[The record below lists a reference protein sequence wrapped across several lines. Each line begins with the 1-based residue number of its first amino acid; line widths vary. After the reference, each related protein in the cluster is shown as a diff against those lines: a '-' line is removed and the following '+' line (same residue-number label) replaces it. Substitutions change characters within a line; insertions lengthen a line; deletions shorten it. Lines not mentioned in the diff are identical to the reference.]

1 MKQKMILILF
11 LLSMTACS
19 LSLGQSY
26 NSNISEREKKDCLF
40 MIHAVTQIFITRP
53 DVTSDNDVQK
63 HFARS
68 YNSIKELRDYATVR
82 DYNPEIIDFLN
93 ANLNHYSKAYNLAT
107 EIINMK
113 NRDYSEEIQQAAMNA
128 SMNAGYNIGQAT
140 AANGGTVGDAM
151 ALSLLASPF
160 AAAAGIEN
168 AKNEIVN
175 RVNAQIQRN
184 GEEVARSVRQT
195 AQNNMNQINLIRR
208 KMNWPLYY
216 GGAMFYTPYISDNS
230 DGAYPL
236 DGPDLAQYW
245 RVQVKTN
252 PYARVE
258 VLKKYLSM
266 MPSKEYAD
274 EQIQSCLDLIPSGSV
289 FNKYRQQIS
298 ASLAYNANDFSK
310 PGMKV
315 FINNEGDIS
324 EIQSQ
329 DGMGNIVP
337 NPDSSKGDVIK
348 IKYNDDSSSQLT
360 ETFLFV
366 KNENH
371 PHTRVSTND
380 VNGNTIK
387 VIHKNEK
394 GEFLKLSGD
403 VVGWTVN
410 NDKNG
415 NPISM
420 KFIDKDGNYCPDQYG
435 IWEIRRKFNS
445 NGQLI
450 RNTYHDKNGL
460 ICVNDKQI
468 AGSEFE
474 YNEDGKRETF
484 ELDKNLNRI
493 PLCVLVTEV
502 MPDSEASR
510 VGIKAGDVI
519 VKYNK
524 ITVSSVDEF
533 IELTDVS
540 NMWESLSSGNNSDS
554 NNTEEKT
561 IIINRKGKTKE
572 FKVKPGKIGV
582 RIRNVTLPPEMRKTI

>member
-1 MKQKMILILF
+1 MKQKALLILF
-11 LLSMTACS
+11 LLLMAPST
-19 LSLGQSY
+19 LSFAQSY

-40 MIHAVTQIFITRP
+40 MIHAVTQIFTTRP
-53 DVTSDNDVQK
+53 NLTSDNDVQNY
-63 HFARS
+63 FARN

-151 ALSLLASPF
+151 ALSFLASPF
-160 AAAAGIEN
+160 AAAAGAEN

-208 KMNWPLYY
+208 KMNWPMYY
-216 GGAMFYTPYISDNS
+216 GGAMFYTPYISNNS
-230 DGAYPL
+230 DGSYPL

-274 EQIQSCLDLIPSGSV
+274 EQIQSCLDLIPSGSI
-289 FNKYRQQIS
+289 FNKYRQEIS
-298 ASLAYNANDFSK
+298 SSLVYNANDFSK
-310 PGMKV
+310 SGMKV

-329 DGMGNIVP
+329 DGKGNIVP
-337 NPDSSKGDVIK
+337 NPDSSKGDIIK
-348 IKYNDDSSSQLT
+348 IKYFDDNSSQIT

-371 PHTRVSTND
+371 LHTRVSTND

-394 GEFLKLSGD
+394 GEFLKLNGD
-403 VVGWTVN
+403 IVGWTVI

-420 KFIDKDGNYCPDQYG
+420 KFIDKDGNHCPDQFG

-450 RNTYHDKNGL
+450 RSTYHDKNGL
-460 ICVNDKQI
+460 ICVDDKQI

-474 YNEDGKRETF
+474 YDEEGKRETF

-493 PLCVLVTEV
+493 PLCVIITEIL
-502 MPDSEASR
+502 PDSEAAR

-519 VKYNK
+519 VKYNNVT
-524 ITVSSVDEF
+524 IHSTDDF
-533 IELTDVS
+533 IELTDAS
-540 NMWESLSSGNNSDS
+540 QMWENLSSDKDANSDD
-554 NNTEEKT
+554 TEKKV
-561 IIINRKGKTKE
+561 IIVNRKGKTKE

-582 RIRNVTLPPEMRKTI
+582 RIRNETLPPEMREK